1 MLIASFARSY
11 SAHTHHRL
19 LSFSPPLPPLHPSH
33 HSSNF
38 FLISHA
44 PIPIFARVTLGRNLT
59 ESKPMMHLLSMK
71 GKNVLPFE
79 KLPSRFTIYVISLV
93 PNAVTY
99 LLITVSSIFM
109 VSFPHSRSL
118 LIFSLSHSLC
128 RFRSGQTPLH
138 LYLPFRFP
146 SSYFAILSC
155 DSRINKYLLFFSLF
169 LFLYFSKKK
178 SFPDDYLRRNREK

>member
-1 MLIASFARSY
+1 MLISSFARFY

-19 LSFSPPLPPLHPSH
+19 LSFSPPLLPPFFQ
-33 HSSNF
+33 F

-44 PIPIFARVTLGRNLT
+44 PIFARVTLGRNLT
-59 ESKPMMHLLSMK
+59 EFKPMMHLLSMK

-118 LIFSLSHSLC
+118 LILSLSLSLSLS
-128 RFRSGQTPLH
+128 FQKWTNASSFIH
-138 LYLPFRFP
+138 LSDFHLFILLMR
-146 SSYFAILSC
+146 YFQIL
-155 DSRINKYLLFFSLF
+155 
-169 LFLYFSKKK
+169 
-178 SFPDDYLRRNREK
+178 E

>member
-1 MLIASFARSY
+1 MLISSFARFY
-11 SAHTHHRL
+11 SASHTHHRL
-19 LSFSPPLPPLHPSH
+19 LSFYLPSSPPSPLLSIL
-33 HSSNF
+33 SIF

-44 PIPIFARVTLGRNLT
+44 PIFARVTLGRNLT

-118 LIFSLSHSLC
+118 LIPSPSLSLPLSLSLSLC
-128 RFRSGQTPLH
+128 RFKSGQMPLH
-138 LYLPFRFP
+138 LYTFRISIFLFYRCDTFRF
-146 SSYFAILSC
+146 S
-155 DSRINKYLLFFSLF
+155 NK
-169 LFLYFSKKK
+169 
-178 SFPDDYLRRNREK
+178 

>member
-1 MLIASFARSY
+1 MTLLSLIASFARFY

-19 LSFSPPLPPLHPSH
+19 LSFSPSPSSPSLLPTFFQ
-33 HSSNF
+33 F

-109 VSFPHSRSL
+109 VSFLHSRSL
-118 LIFSLSHSLC
+118 LIFSLSLSL
-128 RFRSGQTPLH
+128 
-138 LYLPFRFP
+138 
-146 SSYFAILSC
+146 
-155 DSRINKYLLFFSLF
+155 
-169 LFLYFSKKK
+169 
-178 SFPDDYLRRNREK
+178 SF